1 MDITKEEL
9 NFDKEGNAVYTLQI
23 KDFHNKMKSW
33 ESGKYIES
41 KHFKL
46 QDVELYLSV
55 YPNGIEAKDKGYIS
69 VYLGNATKKKVFTS
83 FKVKIGQHFGSCVN
97 DYVEPEEF
105 WGWETFLQHSS
116 LVNQKQR
123 GDEQLKVICRITKLK
138 YLDTEGTFS
147 SIENIEE
154 RLNDAIVAL
163 NKSTASQKE
172 TERKLNET
180 TANQKET
187 ERMLNETNAKL
198 AQLEV
203 KINELDKGRKGKKP
217 SCPVCYEEMLLNTR
231 IAQCI
236 SGHLI
241 CWSCKEKMV
250 KNDCPSC
257 GRPVNG
263 RAFGMESYLKYL
275 FQD

>member
-1 MDITKEEL
+1 M
-9 NFDKEGNAVYTLQI
+9 
-23 KDFHNKMKSW
+23 
-33 ESGKYIES
+33 
-41 KHFKL
+41 
-46 QDVELYLSV
+46 
-55 YPNGIEAKDKGYIS
+55 
-69 VYLGNATKKKVFTS
+69 
-83 FKVKIGQHFGSCVN
+83 
-97 DYVEPEEF
+97 
-105 WGWETFLQHSS
+105 
-116 LVNQKQR
+116 
-123 GDEQLKVICRITKLK
+123 
-138 YLDTEGTFS
+138 DTEGTFS

-241 CWSCKEKMV
+241 CWSCKEKME

>member
-1 MDITKEEL
+1 
-9 NFDKEGNAVYTLQI
+9 
-23 KDFHNKMKSW
+23 
-33 ESGKYIES
+33 
-41 KHFKL
+41 
-46 QDVELYLSV
+46 
-55 YPNGIEAKDKGYIS
+55 
-69 VYLGNATKKKVFTS
+69 
-83 FKVKIGQHFGSCVN
+83 
-97 DYVEPEEF
+97 
-105 WGWETFLQHSS
+105 
-116 LVNQKQR
+116 
-123 GDEQLKVICRITKLK
+123 
-138 YLDTEGTFS
+138 
-147 SIENIEE
+147 
-154 RLNDAIVAL
+154 
-163 NKSTASQKE
+163 
-172 TERKLNET
+172 
-180 TANQKET
+180 
-187 ERMLNETNAKL
+187 MLNETNAKL

-275 FQD
+275 FQDEVAGKNIGIEELIEEGKGKLDSMPAGGAACGAAPAKVEEDDDESFGLFDQNFSSPTLGGGDTTNLD